1 MPGTEHL
8 TISIRIATVVVP
20 VAVYFLI
27 LGLLN
32 SRRRPQLLTGW
43 MDFAL
48 LIVALSPI
56 LILPT
61 FGLLGVSILTAGLAA
76 LTVAAVVLLL
86 GPPAGSWVVY
96 NTSVRQVRR
105 LLGSAL
111 DDAGIQA
118 VETENGFDLTA
129 ADAGIEIGGFGLLRN
144 VTIRLHGGDKALARA
159 IEGHLAVRIGS
170 VSAETSPMAMALLL
184 VATCMLV
191 APLTL
196 MAGQAWQIVRII
208 TDLLP

>member
-1 MPGTEHL
+1 MSGTEHL
-8 TISIRIATVVVP
+8 TVSIRIATVVVP

-32 SRRRPQLLTGW
+32 SRRRPQLLTGR

-56 LILPT
+56 LILPA
-61 FGLLGVSILTAGLAA
+61 FALLGVSILTAGLAGLA
-76 LTVAAVVLLL
+76 VAALAVLL
-86 GPPAGSWVVY
+86 GPPVGSWVVY
-96 NTSVRQVRR
+96 NTSFRQVRR
-105 LLGSAL
+105 LLGAAL
-111 DDAGIQA
+111 DDGRIHA
-118 VETENGFDLTA
+118 VQTECGFDLPE
-129 ADAGIEIGGFGLLRN
+129 ADARIEIGGFGLLRN
-144 VTIRLHGGDKALARA
+144 VTIRLRGGDCELARA

-196 MAGQAWQIVRII
+196 MAGQAGQIVRII